1 MTKKNGVIIMVVCA
15 HGDVSR
21 FCEEH
26 EMEILEKYEGDL
38 LDYNGKCL
46 VIVTDQK
53 MSREEYESLKC
64 KVFGHGYELVS
75 VDWTDDAIILALL
88 RQMITNRKKRGGRN
102 PFGFRKEAGEFVEI
116 PMLIDVARDIIRM
129 RDAGQ
134 TLKYIRDHEGI
145 CHLDG
150 KKLSM
155 STIQQIIKNRE
166 KYEK

>member
-1 MTKKNGVIIMVVCA
+1 MVVCA

-38 LDYNGKCL
+38 LNYNGKCL

-53 MSREEYESLKC
+53 MTREEYESLKC

-75 VDWTDDAIILALL
+75 VDWTDDTIILALL
-88 RQMITNRKKRGGRN
+88 RQTIANRKKRGGRQM
-102 PFGFRKEAGEFVEI
+102 FGFTKKNGEITEI
-116 PMLIDVARDIIRM
+116 PRLMYVARRIIEL
-129 RDAGQ
+129 RDSGM
-134 TLKYIRDHEGI
+134 TLREIREFPEIH
-145 CHLDG
+145 HLDY
-150 KKLSM
+150 KKIST

-166 KYEK
+166 RYERG

>member
-1 MTKKNGVIIMVVCA
+1 MVVCA

-38 LDYNGKCL
+38 LNYNGKCL

-53 MSREEYESLKC
+53 MTREEYESLKC

-88 RQMITNRKKRGGRN
+88 RQTIANRKKRGGRQM
-102 PFGFRKEAGEFVEI
+102 FGFTKKNGEITEI
-116 PMLIDVARDIIRM
+116 PRLMYVARRIIEL
-129 RDAGQ
+129 RDSGM
-134 TLKYIRDHEGI
+134 TLKEIQNFPEIH
-145 CHLDG
+145 HLDY
-150 KKLSM
+150 KKISV